1 MAMRGRAKADRNKA
15 DRKNAVVKK
24 TGGKKAGARRG
35 GKTAAARPRRRR
47 QSQNKPASENQQPIV
62 THFIREL
69 AEVTEQQRATEEVLR
84 VISSSS
90 GDLQQ
95 IFSTILANAV
105 QVSRAD
111 NGAINR
117 WDGEALHLV
126 ATHNMPAAFTAIR
139 QRSPYR
145 PDQHSASGRMLA
157 SRSHVHIAD
166 LAADRSYAERNP
178 PTVAA
183 VELGGVRTTLA
194 IPMMKSGQFI
204 GSFTVGR
211 NKVQPFTE
219 RQIEVVTSFANQA
232 VIAVENA
239 RLFHELREA
248 LQQQTAT
255 SKVLQVISS
264 SPGVLEPA
272 FDTVLEN
279 AMLLCD
285 AEFGNIYTWDGEAL
299 HLVAWHNT
307 PAAFAEYRTR
317 GPFIPTATSLI
328 GKMVRTK
335 SVMHV
340 PDAADNPDYTER
352 RDPSLV
358 AAIELGGVRTYL
370 GVPMMQD
377 DKVIGA
383 VTIFRQEVRP
393 FTAKQIA
400 LLSGFAEQ
408 AAIAL
413 EKSRLIHELRES
425 LRQQT
430 AASDILR
437 IISRST
443 FNLQAVLDTLVE
455 LVSGLCDADMAAM
468 HRIEADNQRA
478 IAIHGGPASH
488 RAAAIKVPLQPGRGS
503 VVGRAMAERG
513 PVQVADVT
521 RDPDYELQGAQHQL
535 GYRTVLGVPLLREG
549 EPIGVIALMR
559 MDVRPFTDKQVEL
572 LQSFASQAVI
582 AIENTRLF
590 NELRARTDDLDR
602 SIGELQ
608 RERNNKLM
616 NLEAMVASISHE
628 VRQPLA
634 SIASNGGAALRF
646 LKHEPPNLDEA
657 RSALNSM
664 VQGSHRAS
672 KVFDNIRA
680 LFGKADQD
688 HEPIKLN
695 KLALDV
701 LHTLRDDLKDRGVM
715 TRTSL
720 RSEMPPITGHEGQL
734 QEVLI
739 NLVRNAIEAMD
750 GVEPGRRVLHVR
762 AEPHGDSAVALYV
775 EDSGT
780 GIDPKQLDNIFD
792 AFITTKASGMGLGLA
807 ICRMIIERH
816 AGQLSVTPAE
826 PQGSIF
832 RVLLPA
838 GQTAGDERKARE
850 PARH

>member
-1 MAMRGRAKADRNKA
+1 MRGRSKA
-15 DRKNAVVKK
+15 DRKKAVGKNAKS
-24 TGGKKAGARRG
+24 RRG
-35 GKTAAARPRRRR
+35 GKVAAARPRRRLVSR
-47 QSQNKPASENQQPIV
+47 SKSPVAEREPAAARLKQ
-62 THFIREL
+62 EL

-84 VISSSS
+84 VISNSS

-95 IFSTILANAV
+95 IFATILANAV

-126 ATHNMPAAFTAIR
+126 ATHNMPPAFTAIR

-145 PDQHSASGRMLA
+145 PNAHSASGRMLA
-157 SRSHVHIAD
+157 SRGPVHIAD
-166 LAADRSYAERNP
+166 LAADRSYSERNP

-183 VELGGVRTTLA
+183 VEIGGVRTTLA
-194 IPMMKSGQFI
+194 IPMMKDGQFI

-211 NKVQPFTE
+211 CKVQPFTE

-307 PAAFAEYRTR
+307 PPAFAEYRTR
-317 GPFIPTATSLI
+317 GPFVPTATSLI

-340 PDAADNPDYTER
+340 PDATDNPDYTER
-352 RDPSLV
+352 RDPSLI

-393 FTAKQIA
+393 FTDKQIA
-400 LLSGFAEQ
+400 LLTGFAEQ

-413 EKSRLIHELRES
+413 EKSQLIHELRES

-455 LVSGLCDADMAAM
+455 LISGLCDADLAAM
-468 HRIEADNQRA
+468 HRIEAGRNRA
-478 IAIHGGPASH
+478 IAIYGGPASH
-488 RAAAIKVPLQPGRGS
+488 REAANEVPLQPGRGS
-503 VVGRAMAERG
+503 VIGRTMAERK
-513 PVQVADVT
+513 PVQVADVLA
-521 RDPDYELQGAQHQL
+521 DPDYERQDAQHQL

-549 EPIGVIALMR
+549 EPIGVIVLMR
-559 MDVRPFTDKQVEL
+559 TAVRPFTDKQVEL
-572 LQSFASQAVI
+572 LQSFASQAII

-590 NELRARTDDLDR
+590 NELQARTEDLDR

-695 KLALDV
+695 TLALDV
-701 LHTLRDDLKDRGVM
+701 LHTLRDDLKDRGIA

-720 RSEMPPITGHEGQL
+720 RSELPPITGHEGQL

-750 GVEPGRRVLHVR
+750 GVEQSRRVLQVR

-816 AGQLSVTPAE
+816 AGQLSVSPAE

-838 GQTAGDERKARE
+838 GQTADDDERKARE

>member
-1 MAMRGRAKADRNKA
+1 MRGRSKA
-15 DRKNAVVKK
+15 DRKKAVGKNAKS
-24 TGGKKAGARRG
+24 RRG
-35 GKTAAARPRRRR
+35 GKVAAARPRRRLVSR
-47 QSQNKPASENQQPIV
+47 SKSPVAEREPAAARLKQ
-62 THFIREL
+62 EL

-84 VISSSS
+84 VISNSS

-95 IFSTILANAV
+95 IFATILANAV

-126 ATHNMPAAFTAIR
+126 ATHNMPPAFTAIR

-145 PDQHSASGRMLA
+145 PNAHSASGRMLA
-157 SRSHVHIAD
+157 SRGPVHIAD
-166 LAADRSYAERNP
+166 LAADRSYSERNP

-183 VELGGVRTTLA
+183 VEIGGVRTTLA
-194 IPMMKSGQFI
+194 IPMMKDGQFI

-211 NKVQPFTE
+211 CKVQPFTE

-307 PAAFAEYRTR
+307 PPAFAEYRTR
-317 GPFIPTATSLI
+317 GPFVPTATSLI

-335 SVMHV
+335 SMMHV
-340 PDAADNPDYTER
+340 PDATDNPDYTER
-352 RDPSLV
+352 RDPSLI

-393 FTAKQIA
+393 FTDKQIA
-400 LLSGFAEQ
+400 LLTGFAEQ

-413 EKSRLIHELRES
+413 EKSQLIHELRES

-455 LVSGLCDADMAAM
+455 LISGLCDADLAAM
-468 HRIEADNQRA
+468 HRIEAGRNRA
-478 IAIHGGPASH
+478 IAIYGGPASH
-488 RAAAIKVPLQPGRGS
+488 REAANEVPLQPGRGS
-503 VVGRAMAERG
+503 VIGRTMAERK
-513 PVQVADVT
+513 PVQVADVLA
-521 RDPDYELQGAQHQL
+521 DPNYELQDAQHRL

-549 EPIGVIALMR
+549 EPIGIIVLMR
-559 MDVRPFTDKQVEL
+559 TTVRPFTDKQVEL
-572 LQSFASQAVI
+572 VQSFASQAII

-590 NELRARTDDLDR
+590 NELQARTEDLDR

-695 KLALDV
+695 TLALDV
-701 LHTLRDDLKDRGVM
+701 LHTLRDDLKDRGIA

-720 RSEMPPITGHEGQL
+720 RSELPPITGHEGQL

-750 GVEPGRRVLHVR
+750 GVEQSRRVLQVR

-838 GQTAGDERKARE
+838 GQTADDDERKARE

>member
-1 MAMRGRAKADRNKA
+1 MRGRSKAARKMP
-15 DRKNAVVKK
+15 DRKKLGRKRAKSR
-24 TGGKKAGARRG
+24 RRG
-35 GKTAAARPRRRR
+35 KAATARPRRRVVSR
-47 QSQNKPASENQQPIV
+47 SKSSVAKREPAGIK
-62 THFIREL
+62 REL

-95 IFSTILANAV
+95 IFATILANAV
-105 QVSRAD
+105 RVSRAD

-126 ATHNMPAAFTAIR
+126 TTHNMPPAFTEIR
-139 QRSPYR
+139 RRSPYR
-145 PDQHSASGRMLA
+145 PNQHSASGRMLA
-157 SRSHVHIAD
+157 SRGPVHIAD

-194 IPMMKSGQFI
+194 IPMMKDGQFI

-279 AMLLCD
+279 AMQICD

-299 HLVAWHNT
+299 HLAAWHNT
-307 PAAFAEYRTR
+307 PPAFAAYRTC
-317 GPFIPTATSLI
+317 GPFVPSATSLI

-340 PDAADNPDYTER
+340 PDAADNVDYTER

-370 GVPMMQD
+370 GVPMMQED
-377 DKVIGA
+377 RVIGA
-383 VTIFRQEVRP
+383 ITIFRQDVRP
-393 FTAKQIA
+393 FTDKQI
-400 LLSGFAEQ
+400 LMLTGFAAQ

-413 EKSRLIHELRES
+413 EKGRLIHELRES

-430 AASDILR
+430 AASDILG

-455 LVSGLCDADMAAM
+455 LVSGLCDADLAAM
-468 HRIEADNQRA
+468 HRIEAGRNRA
-478 IAIHGGPASH
+478 IAIYGGPASH
-488 RAAAIKVPLQPGRGS
+488 REAANEVPLQPGRGS
-503 VVGRAMAERG
+503 VIGRTMAERK
-513 PVQVADVT
+513 PVQVADVLAE
-521 RDPDYELQGAQHQL
+521 PGYELQGAQQRL

-549 EPIGVIALMR
+549 EPIGIIVLMR
-559 MDVRPFTDKQVEL
+559 TTVRPFTDKQVEL
-572 LQSFASQAVI
+572 VQSFASQAII
-582 AIENTRLF
+582 AMENTRLF

-680 LFGKADQD
+680 LFGKADQG

-695 KLALDV
+695 SLALGV
-701 LHTLRDDLKDRGVM
+701 LHTLRDDLEDRGVT

-720 RSEMPPITGHEGQL
+720 RSELPPITGHEGQL

-750 GVEPGRRVLHVR
+750 GVDEGQRVLQVR
-762 AEPHGDSAVALYV
+762 AEQHGDSAVALYV

-792 AFITTKASGMGLGLA
+792 AFITTKATGMGLGLA

-816 AGQLSVTPAE
+816 AGQLSVSPAQ
-826 PQGSIF
+826 PRGSIF

-838 GQTAGDERKARE
+838 GQITAADERKARE

>member
-1 MAMRGRAKADRNKA
+1 MRGRSKVGRKKADRE
-15 DRKNAVVKK
+15 
-24 TGGKKAGARRG
+24 KAGRQKAKSRPV
-35 GKTAAARPRRRR
+35 GKAATARPRRRAESR
-47 QSQNKPASENQQPIV
+47 RKPASGKQQPIV

-105 QVSRAD
+105 RVSRAD
-111 NGAINR
+111 NGVINR

-126 ATHNMPAAFTAIR
+126 ATHNMPPAFTAIR

-145 PDQHSASGRMLA
+145 PNQHSASGRMLA
-157 SRSHVHIAD
+157 SRGHVHIDD

-183 VELGGVRTTLA
+183 VELAGIRTTLA
-194 IPMMKSGQFI
+194 IPMMKSDQFI

-211 NKVQPFTE
+211 TKIQPFTE

-232 VIAVENA
+232 AIAVENA
-239 RLFHELREA
+239 QLFHELREA

-255 SKVLQVISS
+255 AKVLQVISS
-264 SPGVLEPA
+264 SPGDLQPA
-272 FDTVLEN
+272 FGTMLEN
-279 AMLLCD
+279 AMQLCD

-307 PAAFAEYRTR
+307 PPAFAAYRTK
-317 GPFIPTATSLI
+317 GPFRPSATSLI
-328 GKMVRTK
+328 GKMMRTK

-340 PDAADNPDYTER
+340 PDATDNPDYTER

-370 GVPMMQD
+370 GVPMM
-377 DKVIGA
+377 KENEVIGA
-383 VTIFRQEVRP
+383 ITIFRQEVRP
-393 FTAKQIA
+393 FTDKQIA
-400 LLSGFAEQ
+400 MLTGFADQ

-413 EKSRLIHELRES
+413 EKSRLIHELHES

-443 FNLQAVLDTLVE
+443 FDLQAVLDKLVE
-455 LVSGLCDADMAAM
+455 LVAGLCDADMAAM
-468 HRIEADNQRA
+468 HRLEADNRRA
-478 IAIHGGPASH
+478 LAIYGGPASH
-488 RAAAIKVPLQPGRGS
+488 RAEAIQVPLRPGRGS
-503 VVGRAMAERG
+503 VVGRAMAERR
-513 PVQVADVT
+513 PVHVADVT
-521 RDPDYELQGAQHQL
+521 SDPDYQLRGAQHQL

-559 MDVRPFTDKQVEL
+559 MTVRPFTAKQVEL
-572 LQSFASQAVI
+572 LQSFATQAVI
-582 AIENTRLF
+582 AMENTRLF
-590 NELRARTDDLDR
+590 NELRARTDDLSR

-680 LFGKADQD
+680 LFGKADRG
-688 HEPIKLN
+688 HGPIKLN

-701 LHTLRDDLKDRGVM
+701 LHMLQADLKDHGVT

-720 RSEMPPITGHEGQL
+720 RSELPIVSGHEGQL

-750 GVEPGRRVLHVR
+750 GVAEGNRVLQVR
-762 AEPHGDSAVALYV
+762 AEPHDDGAVALYI
-775 EDSGT
+775 EDTGT

-792 AFITTKASGMGLGLA
+792 AFITTKPSGMGLGLA

-816 AGQLSVTPAE
+816 AGQLSVSPAR
-826 PQGSIF
+826 PHGSIF

-838 GQTAGDERKARE
+838 GQTATADERKARE